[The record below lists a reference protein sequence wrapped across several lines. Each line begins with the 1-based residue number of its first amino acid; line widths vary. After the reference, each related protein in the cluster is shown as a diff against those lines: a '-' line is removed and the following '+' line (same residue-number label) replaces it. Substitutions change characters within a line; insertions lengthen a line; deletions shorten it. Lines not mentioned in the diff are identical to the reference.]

1 MTTLPKQ
8 TLRVGFVGTGFI
20 AHFHLKSL
28 IGVRNVEVTGVYSRN
43 PENRA
48 RFVSEVEALD
58 LGECRA
64 HESLESLLS
73 AGDVD
78 AVWILSP
85 NYTRLDVMRTLHRE
99 IKAGRGK
106 IFAVACEKPLAR
118 TVAEAREMLPGRGC
132 RSQPWLSQPGLLH
145 TGAAGQGDHLAAR
158 RLDHRPALSRTRRGR
173 TCRSA
178 RALVLAGRQ
187 AGRWG
192 AFRYDVPQR

>member
-64 HESLESLLS
+64 H
-73 AGDVD
+73 
-78 AVWILSP
+78 
-85 NYTRLDVMRTLHRE
+85 
-99 IKAGRGK
+99 
-106 IFAVACEKPLAR
+106 
-118 TVAEAREMLPGRGC
+118 
-132 RSQPWLSQPGLLH
+132 
-145 TGAAGQGDHLAAR
+145 
-158 RLDHRPALSRTRRGR
+158 
-173 TCRSA
+173 
-178 RALVLAGRQ
+178 
-187 AGRWG
+187 
-192 AFRYDVPQR
+192 